1 MSEDHHI
8 LRRYDK
14 ALAALRRDLLAVGDS
29 VRGQLAAALAPI
41 LDEDGAAPAAAVAG
55 AGRAVNLA
63 EKNIDRRCI
72 EIIATHQPT
81 ARDLRTLAAAMK
93 NVTDLERIGDEAE
106 KIARHL
112 SRPGALEQMTRA
124 GGAAKASAY
133 ARAVLANVDAAL
145 AALRDL
151 DAAAA
156 VAVIRRDDDI
166 NDMFRDMLVGRV
178 AQARDE
184 SAEAAPLA
192 ATLFAVKA
200 MERVGD
206 HAKNIAEFVVYAD
219 SGDDIRHGGLEA
231 FAKKEAGKERQ

>member
-1 MSEDHHI
+1 MSDDHI
-8 LRRYDK
+8 LRRYDD
-14 ALAALRRDLLAVGDS
+14 ALADLRRDLLAVGES

-41 LDEDGAAPAAAVAG
+41 LGGAEEAAAAVAG

-63 EKNIDRRCI
+63 EKSIDRRCI

-81 ARDLRTLAAAMK
+81 ARDLRALAAAMK

-112 SRPGALEQMTRA
+112 SHPGVLEQMTRN
-124 GGAAKASAY
+124 GGAEEAATY

-145 AALRDL
+145 AAMRDL
-151 DAAAA
+151 DARSA
-156 VAVIRRDDDI
+156 VEVVRRDDDI
-166 NDMFRDMLVGRV
+166 NDMFRDILVGRV
-178 AQARDE
+178 VHARDE
-184 SAEAAPLA
+184 STEAAVLA

-206 HAKNIAEFVVYAD
+206 HAKNIAEFVVYVD
-219 SGDDIRHGGLEA
+219 SGQDIRHGGLED
-231 FAKKEAGKERQ
+231 FAKKRAGK